1 MDLPL
6 RRRLYPRKM
15 PVCIG
20 VYMVKRT
27 TILLDD
33 DVYRALVDESIRRYG
48 STKALSKVLNEELRK
63 SLRAREKLLKLIY
76 SEKLADVSEEEFEK
90 FRRELSGRL
99 EKR

>member
-1 MDLPL
+1 
-6 RRRLYPRKM
+6 
-15 PVCIG
+15 
-20 VYMVKRT
+20 MVKRT

-33 DVYRALVDESIRRYG
+33 DVYRTLVDESIRRYG